1 MKWQIVF
8 WWVYDISALVF
19 IGWLLRK
26 GYRSVIVDYLDLG
39 RVSKYEK

>member
-8 WWVYDISALVF
+8 WWMYDISALVF

-26 GYRSVIVDYLDLG
+26 GYRLVIVDYLNLG